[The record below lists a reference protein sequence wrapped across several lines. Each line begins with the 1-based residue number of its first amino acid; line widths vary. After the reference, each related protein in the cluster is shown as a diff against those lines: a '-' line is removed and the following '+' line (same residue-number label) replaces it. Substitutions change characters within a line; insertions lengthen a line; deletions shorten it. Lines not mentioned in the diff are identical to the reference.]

1 MSAREWFAKAQ
12 KEGFAI
18 GAFNVDNLDIMRAIC
33 EAGRKMKSPVMLE
46 FSAGEV
52 GYFGLDNI
60 KDLID
65 NAREEFGIPILLNLD
80 HSKKVEDCL
89 AALEKG
95 FDDVHFDGSELP
107 LSENVE
113 NAKRVVLTAHTKDIL
128 VEGEM
133 DKLPGSSEVHT
144 EELDLELIQ
153 KSYTDP
159 KKAAEF
165 VSATGVD
172 IFAACFGNV
181 HGTFPNQP
189 DLDIGLLSKIRK
201 SLPNTF
207 LSMHGGSGIPA
218 VQVKEAIKTGKI
230 VKVNVNTEI
239 RAEYKDAL
247 DEAVGQ
253 SPQELVSYKL
263 APDIIRAV
271 AAVVEGKIEV
281 FGSGGK
287 I

>member
-1 MSAREWFAKAQ
+1 MIAREWFAKAQ
-12 KEGFAI
+12 SQGFAV

-33 EAGRKMKSPVMLE
+33 MAGKAQKSPVMLE
-46 FSAGEV
+46 FSPGEV
-52 GYFGLDNI
+52 EYFGLENI
-60 KDLID
+60 GDLID
-65 NAREEFGIPILLNLD
+65 NARREFDIPILLNLD
-80 HSKKVEDCL
+80 HAKRVKDCL
-89 AALEKG
+89 AAMEKG

-107 LSENVE
+107 FDENVTKTKE
-113 NAKRVVLTAHTKDIL
+113 VVAACKGKSIL
-128 VEGEM
+128 VEGEI
-133 DKLPGSSEVHT
+133 DKLPGSSQVHS
-144 EELDLELIQ
+144 EELDIELVR
-153 KSYTDP
+153 KSYTIP
-159 KKAAEF
+159 AKAAEF
-165 VSATGVD
+165 VSATGAD
-172 IFAACFGNV
+172 IFAAVFGNV
-181 HGTFPNQP
+181 HGTFPNEP
-189 DLDIGLLSKIRK
+189 DLDFALLRKIRE
-201 SLPNTF
+201 SLPSTF

-218 VQVKEAIKTGKI
+218 VQVKEAIRVGKI

-271 AAVVEGKIEV
+271 AAVVEGKIAV